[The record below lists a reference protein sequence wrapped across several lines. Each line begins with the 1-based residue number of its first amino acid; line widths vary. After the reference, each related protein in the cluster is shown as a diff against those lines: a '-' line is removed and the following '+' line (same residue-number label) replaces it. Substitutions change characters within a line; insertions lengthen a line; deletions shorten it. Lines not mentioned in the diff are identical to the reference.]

1 MFDYCKNCKNH
12 DDCFN
17 NNWCVTMDRGRKIE
31 GEYICDNFEP
41 TLNSKIIFLRD
52 IVKLQHYYIEIFE
65 EEDSD
70 FVNYKR
76 VGALYRQVY
85 KILNSI
91 TDVEQD
97 KTKIYDIIGHGSWNS
112 EDHSFKPIC
121 DDIRKLGYKVVERM
135 NEQEKQAIK
144 NAERIL
150 EKTTFLSDIGHKD
163 LEILV
168 DLINKQD
175 KVISLMADVLNDFDY
190 DKQCEECHTDICSA
204 SVDGT
209 EYTRCIK
216 EYYYKKAGGENEN

>member
-1 MFDYCKNCKNH
+1 MFEYCKNCKNH

-52 IVKLQHYYIEIFE
+52 IVKLQYYYIEIFE

-112 EDHSFKPIC
+112 KDHSFKPIC

-135 NEQEKQAIK
+135 KTRDGKEIEIYDVELNSTFEVEGNKIFVLYWNSNIGFGEMTFIKKDNEDGESVYEVETECMATNEHKEFIKLVLDKFIEKL
-144 NAERIL
+144 N
-150 EKTTFLSDIGHKD
+150 
-163 LEILV
+163 
-168 DLINKQD
+168 
-175 KVISLMADVLNDFDY
+175 VI
-190 DKQCEECHTDICSA
+190 E
-204 SVDGT
+204 
-209 EYTRCIK
+209 
-216 EYYYKKAGGENEN
+216 